1 MTKTSKAPAS
11 VGTDDASSIGYA
23 GAVAELDQLLV
34 DLERDDVD
42 IDVLGA
48 QVRRAAELI
57 RLCRDRIAGA
67 RFDVE
72 QIVADLTALDTPTP
86 GTVIGPEG
94 PDGNLDEVDAPA
106 DL

>member
-11 VGTDDASSIGYA
+11 DGTDGSSIGYA
-23 GAVAELDQLLV
+23 DAVAELDQLLV

-42 IDVLGA
+42 IDVLGD

-57 RLCRDRIAGA
+57 RLCRDRIAAA

-72 QIVADLTALDTPTP
+72 QIVADLASLDTPTLRTTAEP
-86 GTVIGPEG
+86 EGPEG
-94 PDGNLDEVDAPA
+94 ILDEEDDPT